1 MAKNKHKTQKS
12 MKKNLPT
19 AAQNVVN
26 GITEI
31 PHMEYLE
38 DISKNFKGKL
48 ILFEKSSEEINQA
61 LLQIVAEAALDLWKI
76 QQRLESLKGKLDD
89 NHYLLLKRPVESAL
103 LRLNDAEIEI
113 KDRTGDLYD
122 YGMDERVLATEERPG
137 SNRDVVAETIK
148 PTVFYKTAIISRG
161 EIIVG
166 TPVKEKTE
174 NKIEEEK

>member
-122 YGMDERVLATEERPG
+122 YGMDELVLATEERSG

-148 PTVFYKTAIISRG
+148 PTVFYKKTIISRG

-166 TPVKEKTE
+166 TPVKVNDEHKT
-174 NKIEEEK
+174 EEEK